1 MKRFTAI
8 LLAILFVPCLCIPAF
23 AAKPPNVSDQEGLLT
38 EDEYLSLMEQISYLQ
53 EAYGIDAMIVTT
65 DSFGGKTAQ
74 EYADD
79 YYEFLGGGEDGI
91 LFLLSMTQR
100 EWYISTV
107 GSMIYAL
114 TDYGIQEL
122 GEDTVWYLTEV
133 SVYDGFSYFLEALP
147 IYLEAYHSGRPVDG
161 QADYSGSYYH
171 GAQEEIDYYED
182 NPSPNLLISIAAGL
196 IVAVIAIL
204 VMRSGMNTKRPQ
216 HSAHIYLKEGSYRLA
231 SYQDLFLYSNVT
243 KTRRQQNNSS
253 GGGGSS
259 VHRSSSGRRHG
270 GGGGRF

>member
-1 MKRFTAI
+1 MKRFTSI
-8 LLAILFVPCLCIPAF
+8 LLVILLVPCLCIPAF

-38 EDEYLSLMEQISYLQ
+38 EDEYLSLMEQINYLQ
-53 EAYGIDAMIVTT
+53 ESYGIDAMIVTT
-65 DSFGGKTAQ
+65 DAFDGKTAQ

-79 YYEFLGGGEDGI
+79 YYEFLGGGEDGV

-100 EWYISTV
+100 EWYISTA

-133 SVYDGFSYFLEALP
+133 SIYDGFSYFLEALP
-147 IYLEAYHSGRPVDG
+147 VYLEAYHSGSPADG
-161 QADYSGSYYH
+161 QADDSGSYYH
-171 GAQEEIDYYED
+171 GTQEEIYYYEED
-182 NPSPNLLISIAAGL
+182 TSPNLLISIAAGL
-196 IVAVIAIL
+196 IVAAIAIL
-204 VMRSGMNTKRPQ
+204 VMRASMNTKRPQ
-216 HSAHIYLKEGSYRLA
+216 HSAHVYLKEGSYHLA
-231 SYQDLFLYSNVT
+231 SCQDLFLYSNVT

-259 VHRSSSGRRHG
+259 VHRASSGRRHG